1 MILDRL
7 DPTVAEFAQ
16 GTGWTL
22 KPEGACRAE
31 VCMPLPQGARRGDG
45 RVDVAAVAEAL
56 GMGLVA
62 DEAHGLWALGPVSG
76 GRALTTAAV
85 PEITLPDRAGRPFRL
100 SSLRGSKVFL
110 ATWASW

>member
-7 DPTVAEFAQ
+7 DPTSVEFVR
-16 GTGWTL
+16 GTGWEF

-31 VCMPLPQGARRGDG
+31 VCMPLPKNVRRADG
-45 RVDVAAVAEAL
+45 RVDLPAVADAL
-56 GMGLVA
+56 GMALVA

-76 GRALTTAAV
+76 GRALTTAV
-85 PEITLPDRAGRPFRL
+85 LPEITLPDRHGKPFTL
-100 SSLRGSKVFL
+100 SSLRGTKVFL

>member
-7 DPTVAEFAQ
+7 DPTVAEFASA
-16 GTGWTL
+16 TGWTL

-31 VCMPLPQGARRGDG
+31 VCMPLPKGARRADG
-45 RVDVAAVAEAL
+45 RVDVPVVANAL

-62 DEAHGLWALGPVSG
+62 HAAHGLWALGPVSG
-76 GRALTTAAV
+76 GRALTTAVV
-85 PEITLPDRAGRPFRL
+85 PEITLPDRWGKPFSL
-100 SSLRGSKVFL
+100 SSLKGRKVFL

>member
-7 DPTVAEFAQ
+7 DPTVAEFASS
-16 GTGWTL
+16 TGWTL

-31 VCMPLPQGARRGDG
+31 VCMPLPKGARRADG
-45 RVDVAAVAEAL
+45 RVDVPVVANAL

-62 DEAHGLWALGPVSG
+62 HAAHGLWALGPVSG
-76 GRALTTAAV
+76 GRALTTAVV
-85 PEITLPDRAGRPFRL
+85 PEITLPDRWGKPFSL
-100 SSLRGSKVFL
+100 SSLKGRKVFL